1 MEQEL
6 GNGWAEGVHSDD
18 WNTVSKFT
26 EIPST
31 LANRSRWNIA
41 YDDMT
46 VNIDGSWIVERHDL
60 PTMARS
66 SVTSAHALTSPS
78 GSRRSGSTSF
88 STWNGT
94 SGTRCLDGRTG
105 SVAGP
110 QVNNPIGAMV
120 TNANAGQRLIAR
132 GKVEIQELND
142 LLADIVADGH
152 RAREVIQGIRNMMRK
167 SEGSRSLVQITEVIQ
182 DLLRIVRADAFERK
196 VAISTEIDST
206 TGCVL
211 ANRVQLLQVLLNLT
225 MNGFEAM
232 TVIRPDARRLV
243 ICARRNG
250 DGEILVSV
258 RDTGPGFPAGMV
270 DQFFEPFFRQKPRE
284 PEWDLPLRAASSRRM
299 ADRSREKIVTA
310 RARVYGSAGSKED
323 KSGAP

>member
-1 MEQEL
+1 
-6 GNGWAEGVHSDD
+6 
-18 WNTVSKFT
+18 
-26 EIPST
+26 
-31 LANRSRWNIA
+31 
-41 YDDMT
+41 
-46 VNIDGSWIVERHDL
+46 
-60 PTMARS
+60 
-66 SVTSAHALTSPS
+66 
-78 GSRRSGSTSF
+78 
-88 STWNGT
+88 
-94 SGTRCLDGRTG
+94 
-105 SVAGP
+105 
-110 QVNNPIGAMV
+110 MV